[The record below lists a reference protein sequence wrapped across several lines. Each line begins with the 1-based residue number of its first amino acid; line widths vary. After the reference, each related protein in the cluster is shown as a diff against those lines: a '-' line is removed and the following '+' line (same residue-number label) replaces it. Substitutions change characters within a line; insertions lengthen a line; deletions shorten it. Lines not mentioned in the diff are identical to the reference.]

1 MTDYQMRSDIESVP
15 ALIALAPAEGQK
27 FLAFNTS
34 AEREDGA
41 IPRKYRELSRSA
53 WR

>member
-1 MTDYQMRSDIESVP
+1 MTDYQTRDDIANVP
-15 ALIALAPAEGQK
+15 ALLALAPAEGQK
-27 FLAFNTS
+27 FLAFNAS

-41 IPRKYRELSRSA
+41 IPRKYRELMRLA